1 MKILE
6 FEYYGS
12 ENLTPSEEVRVK
24 DWVKKY
30 EKYFNFQD
38 SENFENSLN
47 TFVEDLLDNVNINPS
62 KKESIKRYLQDMYNL
77 SDGMTLIMSPYPE
90 LNYNGIDQ
98 VQRFQY

>member
-62 KKESIKRYLQDMYNL
+62 KKESIKRYMQDMYNL